1 MTQHPL
7 NKKGLTLSNEQ
18 ALGLQISAFSD
29 FMDVAGSLYGGL
41 AQQRAYKFEASQA
54 NQNAD
59 ILRLNAKDILQASYD
74 YENKVR
80 MEGMRTRAAQRTA
93 MSASGF
99 DVNSVSYQKVI
110 GQTDANIAR
119 NTAAIRREAM
129 IKYGATQAKASILDS
144 QARLYRRGGEA
155 ALFGGFAE
163 GLTSGLT
170 GALKLSMLNKYG
182 SKK

>member
-7 NKKGLTLSNEQ
+7 NEKGLTLSNEQ

-29 FMDVAGSLYGGL
+29 FMDVAGSLFGGL

-99 DVNSVSYQKVI
+99 DVNSTSYQKVI

-129 IKYGATQAKASILDS
+129 TKYGATEAKADLLDA

-163 GLTSGLT
+163 GLTAGLT
-170 GALKLSMLNKYG
+170 GAMKMSMLNKYG